1 MTGLLSIPMVP
12 MGKIPTHGNIPT
24 LWDWSLGFWGVWRNL
39 RYRALIEELQPDG
52 LQLHGGVGS
61 LLSYAPAVCQEIR
74 AAMPD
79 VDLWLGVAGDGNKT
93 DCDVRWPAAMAL
105 AVDCGAK
112 ALVLNFEGSAE
123 YPWREEKH
131 GTKVRAALAKCR
143 EIGDKAGVALGHTSW
158 PRAQPSYYGFPY
170 VWESALGGEV
180 VPDFTHPQVYGPGR
194 GMNGPGGMR
203 AQLDKCTAS
212 YDKAEADGQ
221 IHAVERGLYLGAY
234 HGHTPAGTCHLAQR
248 THSACYWVVGAPMY
262 PADER
267 ALRACCKLWRL
278 GFHGVTMGPD
288 WPELTEDG
296 VEVDGIVDYQRSQ
309 GLGPDGV
316 VGPMTLGALSIQ

>member
-1 MTGLLSIPMVP
+1 MFPQMPSTSQ
-12 MGKIPTHGNIPT
+12 IPTHGNIPT
-24 LWDWSLGFWGVWRNL
+24 LWDWNLGFWGVWRNL
-39 RYRALIEELQPDG
+39 RYRALIEQLQPQG

-61 LLSYAPAVCQEIR
+61 LLSYAPKVCQEIQ

-79 VDLWLGVAGDGNKT
+79 VDIWLGIAGDGNKT

-105 AVDCGAK
+105 AADVGAK

-123 YPWREEKH
+123 HPWREDEH
-131 GTKVRAALAKCR
+131 GARVRSAIAKCQ
-143 EIGDKAGVALGHTSW
+143 ETTGDVALGHTSW
-158 PRAQPSYYGFPY
+158 PRAQPGYYGFPY

-203 AQLDKCTAS
+203 AQLDKCIAS
-212 YDKAEADGQ
+212 YDRAEADEQ
-221 IHAVERGLYLGAY
+221 INAVERGLYLGAY

-248 THSACYWVVGAPMY
+248 THSANYWVVGAPMY

-267 ALRACCKLWRL
+267 ALRACHALWHL
-278 GFHGVTMGPD
+278 GFHGVTMGADGPD
-288 WPELTEDG
+288 KTDDG
-296 VEVDGIVDYQRSQ
+296 VEIDGIVDYQTAK
-309 GLGPDGV
+309 GLTRDGV
-316 VGPMTLGALSIQ
+316 VGTQTLGSLGIQ